1 MFPFLGK
8 VQITLVWNSR
18 NEKSPSS
25 DKLESLAKVTTT
37 LILFFGCNSFA
48 FFLFEISSLHYNLQF
63 LWRNGGSRSREHYIH
78 SVWANFQTSTNNVS

>member
-37 LILFFGCNSFA
+37 LIILAAILLHFSFLRYQVFITICSFYGEMVVQGA
-48 FFLFEISSLHYNLQF
+48 VSITFTLY
-63 LWRNGGSRSREHYIH
+63 G
-78 SVWANFQTSTNNVS
+78 QTFRHQLIM